1 MSKLKKKGLS
11 SQPSA
16 PQGDVLECALRFL
29 GYRPRSTAEVHNHL
43 ISRGYSAAAV
53 AGTLERLHSLSYLN
67 DEKFARNWAA
77 SKFIN
82 RGYGPKRIE
91 RELRSKGI
99 REALIR
105 DVLRETCDPG
115 YESDRARS
123 LLEKKF
129 ASQNLTDPK
138 VVRRA
143 VGFLQRRG
151 YSSKVI
157 FDLLKYSV
165 LDD

>member
-1 MSKLKKKGLS
+1 M
-11 SQPSA
+11 
-16 PQGDVLECALRFL
+16 LECALRFL
-29 GYRPRSTAEVHNHL
+29 GYRPRSAAEVQNHL
-43 ISRGYSAAAV
+43 VSRGYSAAAV

-67 DEKFARNWAA
+67 DENFARNWAA

-82 RGYGPKRIE
+82 RGYGPIRIA

-99 REALIR
+99 GEAVIR

-115 YESDRARS
+115 CEADRARS
-123 LLEKKF
+123 LLKKKF
-129 ASQNLTDPK
+129 DSQNLTDPK

-157 FDLLKYSV
+157 FDLLKCSV
-165 LDD
+165 EDD

>member
-1 MSKLKKKGLS
+1 MF
-11 SQPSA
+11 
-16 PQGDVLECALRFL
+16 ECALRFL
-29 GYRPRSTAEVHNHL
+29 GYRPRSAAEVHNHL
-43 ISRGYSAAAV
+43 ISRGYSAVAA
-53 AGTLERLHSLSYLN
+53 AGTLEKLHSLSYLN
-67 DEKFARNWAA
+67 DENFARNWAA
-77 SKFIN
+77 ARFVN

-91 RELRSKGI
+91 QELRSKGI

-115 YESDRARS
+115 GEADRARS
-123 LLEKKF
+123 LVEKKF
-129 ASQNLTDPK
+129 NSQNLTDPK

-157 FDLLKYSV
+157 FALLKYPAR
-165 LDD
+165 DD